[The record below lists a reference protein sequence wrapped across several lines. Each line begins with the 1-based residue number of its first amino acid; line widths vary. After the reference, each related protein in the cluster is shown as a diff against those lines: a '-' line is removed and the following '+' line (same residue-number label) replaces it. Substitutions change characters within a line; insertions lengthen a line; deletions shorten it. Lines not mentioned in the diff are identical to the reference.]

1 MKMIKQEV
9 VKAITTTRCLKKAEP
24 IIEKYSKLGY
34 KLIDTEFSRS
44 PMWILYILTFDEKD

>member
-1 MKMIKQEV
+1 MIKQEV
-9 VKAITTTRCLKKAEP
+9 VKAITATRCLKKAEP

-44 PMWILYILTFDEKD
+44 PMWILYILTFDKKD